1 MPNKEIFCLN
11 FKMKYL
17 FYALRNQN
25 HLFYKDSL
33 GSPTSFEKKI
43 KSVRLGQLR
52 ELMKVRPMVTEQKI

>member
-17 FYALRNQN
+17 FYALRTQN
-25 HLFYKDSL
+25 HFFYKDSL

-43 KSVRLGQLR
+43 ESMRLGQLR
-52 ELMKVRPMVTEQKI
+52 ELMKAQPMVTKQKI